1 MNSGSCYH
9 CGDSIIGKAI
19 LHEDKSFCCAG
30 CRSVYTLLEENGLD
44 NFYTL
49 EQGAGTKPIHGREN
63 AFAFLDLPE
72 LRQRYIDY
80 EDENSTHVTLFIPS
94 IHCSSC
100 IYLLENLQRIDPR
113 IQSCLVHF
121 TRRQA
126 NIVFQRDLTLSEL
139 ATLLDSIGYSPNF
152 SSQTVLEKKRN
163 YTYIYK
169 LGIAGFAFG
178 SIMLWTFPEYLG
190 LEKDDSGY
198 RNFASWLSF
207 AVSIPVLLYSANE
220 YLISAWKALLHKS
233 LNLDVP
239 ITLGIIAL
247 YAQSCYSIIVGNGPG
262 YMDSFAGFIFFLL
275 IGKWFQNKTYDALS
289 FDRDYTSYFPVA
301 VTRIHE
307 NAEELVEIDHLELG
321 DEMLIR
327 NQEIIPCDAVVTSEE
342 VRIDYSF
349 VTGESVPVVRK
360 KGDFIYAGGKLLGS
374 KSLFRVEKKSSRSH
388 LTQLWNEGERRKNKE
403 KVGSDKF
410 SVYFLMVLLGIATAS
425 GILWFFIDASRA
437 TEIVVSVLIV
447 ACPCALALSRPFT
460 YGNTMRALGRR
471 GLYLKNVG
479 VIEKMNGIT
488 DLVFDK
494 TGTLTSSN
502 TNTIHYEGEALS
514 EAEKGRVLSVV
525 HSSTHP
531 LSRGLSLFLKE
542 EVNGIIPEVISFEE
556 STGAGIEAS
565 VEHFNL
571 RVGSHHFV
579 LGTHGSDENETSVH
593 VSINGVYKGRFLF
606 QSEFRPGIFQALHD
620 LDKSYRL
627 HVLSGDGEKD
637 RAILEREASCIY
649 ALHFQ
654 QKPGDKLAYIQRLK
668 QNDARVMMIGD
679 GLNDAGA
686 LDAADV
692 GIAVSENVF
701 SFTPGSDAIIKA
713 DQLQYLKNLL
723 PLSKHARTV
732 LFICFIFSGLYNI
745 VGLSIAISGHLTPLI
760 AAILMPLSSITV
772 VIISTLLVRLKR

>member
-1 MNSGSCYH
+1 MSSGSCYH
-9 CGDSIIGKAI
+9 CGDSIIGKPI
-19 LHEDKSFCCAG
+19 LHGDKTFCCAG
-30 CRSVYTLLEENGLD
+30 CRSVYELLEESGL
-44 NFYTL
+44 NTFYTL
-49 EQGAGTKPIHGREN
+49 EQGAGTKPLSGREQ

-72 LRQRYIDY
+72 LRQKFIDY

-100 IYLLENLQRIDPR
+100 IYLLENLHRIDPR

-126 NIVFQRDLTLSEL
+126 NIVFQGDLPLSEL
-139 ATLLDSIGYSPNF
+139 AALLDAIGYTPNF
-152 SSQTVLEKKRN
+152 SSRSELEKKRN

-190 LEKDDSGY
+190 LEKDNSDY
-198 RNFASWLSF
+198 RTFASWLSF

-220 YLISAWKALLHKS
+220 YLISAWKAILHKN

-247 YAQSCYSIIVGNGPG
+247 YAQSCYSIVVGNGPG

-275 IGKWFQNKTYDALS
+275 IGKWFQNKTYEALS
-289 FDRDYTSYFPVA
+289 FDRDYTAYFPVA
-301 VTRIHE
+301 VTRMSE
-307 NAEELVEIDHLELG
+307 NVEELVEIDRLEIG

-327 NQEIIPCDAVVTSEE
+327 NQEIIPCDALVSSEE

-349 VTGESVPVVRK
+349 VTGESVPVLRK

-403 KVGSDKF
+403 EAAPDKI
-410 SVYFLMVLLGIATAS
+410 SIYFLTALLSIALATAL
-425 GILWFFIDASRA
+425 IWLFIDASRT
-437 TEIVVSVLIV
+437 TEVLVSVLIV

-460 YGNTMRALGRR
+460 YGNTMRALGRK
-471 GLYLKNVG
+471 GLYLKNAA

-488 DLVFDK
+488 DIVFDK

-502 TNTIHYEGEALS
+502 TSTIHYEGQALS
-514 EAEKGRVLSVV
+514 EDEKAQILSVV
-525 HSSTHP
+525 LSSTHP
-531 LSRGLSLFLKE
+531 LSRGLSMFLKDE
-542 EVNGIIPEVISFEE
+542 IQCVIPEVLSFEE
-556 STGAGIEAS
+556 SSGAGIEAS
-565 VEHFNL
+565 IECVNL

-593 VSINGVYKGRFLF
+593 ISINDRYKGRFVF
-606 QSEFRPGIFQALHD
+606 QSEFRPGIFEALHD
-620 LDKSYRL
+620 LAKTYRL
-627 HVLSGDGEKD
+627 HVLSGDSEKD
-637 RAILEREASCIY
+637 RNTLERDASCVQ
-649 ALHFQ
+649 ALLFQ
-654 QKPGDKLAYIQRLK
+654 QKPGDKLAYINLLK
-668 QNDARVMMIGD
+668 HENAQVMMIGD

-701 SFTPGSDAIIKA
+701 SFTPGSDAIARA
-713 DQLQYLKNLL
+713 DQLKNLKNLL
-723 PLSKHARTV
+723 VLSKHARTV
-732 LFICFIFSGLYNI
+732 LLVCFIFSGIYNL

-760 AAILMPLSSITV
+760 AAILMPLSSITIV
-772 VIISTLLVRLKR
+772 VISTLLVRLKQ